1 MREQREPINRYNIG
15 KLATE
20 AYVKSL
26 SPNNLKTSFAKT
38 GIYPFNKNCMPAINI
53 SPYRIPNYLNE
64 DTCI

>member
-20 AYVKSL
+20 EYVKSL

-38 GIYPFNKNCMPAINI
+38 GIYPFNKKWCACHQHFTLQN
-53 SPYRIPNYLNE
+53 SQLFK
-64 DTCI
+64 